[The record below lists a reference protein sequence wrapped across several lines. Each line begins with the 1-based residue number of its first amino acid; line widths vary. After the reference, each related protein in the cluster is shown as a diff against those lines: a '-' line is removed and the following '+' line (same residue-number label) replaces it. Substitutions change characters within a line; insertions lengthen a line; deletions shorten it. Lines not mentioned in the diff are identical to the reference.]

1 MIHESKNDFGGY
13 FEDFVIGDIFKH
25 WPGKTI
31 TEMDNHLFSLLT
43 MNHNPL
49 HIDEHYMTN
58 HQHKKIL
65 VVGTLVFS
73 LIVGMSVKD
82 ISGKAIANLEYEN
95 IVHCKPVFQG
105 DTLYAI
111 STILDVV
118 LSKTKTDR
126 GIVYLETIGENQNKD
141 KVISLRR
148 RFLVPKKHVE

>member
-1 MIHESKNDFGGY
+1 MIHDSKNKFGGY
-13 FEDFVIGDIFKH
+13 FEDFVIGDVFKH
-25 WPGKTI
+25 WPGKTV

-49 HIDEHYMTN
+49 HIDENYMTL
-58 HQHKKIL
+58 HPHKKIL

-73 LIVGMSVKD
+73 LIVGMSVRD

-95 IVHCKPVFQG
+95 ISHLNPVFQG
-105 DTLYAI
+105 DTLYST

-118 LSKTKTDR
+118 SSKTKDDR
-126 GIVYLETIGENQNKD
+126 GIVYLETIGENQVGN

-148 RFLVPKKHVE
+148 RFLVPKK

>member
-1 MIHESKNDFGGY
+1 MIHDSKNKFGGY
-13 FEDFVIGDIFKH
+13 FEDFVIGDVFKH
-25 WPGKTI
+25 WPGKTV

-49 HIDEHYMTN
+49 HIDENYMTL

-73 LIVGMSVKD
+73 LIVGMSVRD

-95 IVHCKPVFQG
+95 ISHLNPVFQG
-105 DTLYAI
+105 DTLYST

-118 LSKTKTDR
+118 SSKTKDDR
-126 GIVYLETIGENQNKD
+126 GIVYLETIGENQVGN

-148 RFLVPKKHVE
+148 RFLVPKK

>member
-1 MIHESKNDFGGY
+1 MIHDSKNKFGGY
-13 FEDFVIGDIFKH
+13 FEDFVIGDVFKH
-25 WPGKTI
+25 WPGKTV

-49 HIDEHYMTN
+49 HIDENYMTL

-73 LIVGMSVKD
+73 LIVGMSVRD

-95 IVHCKPVFQG
+95 ISHLNPVFQG
-105 DTLYAI
+105 DTLY
-111 STILDVV
+111 STSIILDVV
-118 LSKTKTDR
+118 SSKTKDDR
-126 GIVYLETIGENQNKD
+126 GIVYLETIGENQVGN

-148 RFLVPKKHVE
+148 RFLVPKK